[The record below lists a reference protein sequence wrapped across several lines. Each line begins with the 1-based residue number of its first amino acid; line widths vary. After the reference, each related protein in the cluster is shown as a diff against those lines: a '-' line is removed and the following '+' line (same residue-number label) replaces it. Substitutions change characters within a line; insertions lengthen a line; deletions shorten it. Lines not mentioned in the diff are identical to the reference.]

1 MPVSVLNVAPWHHG
15 WVPRRALLPL
25 ALAALLIPPACSAP
39 DVGSAPPRAGAV
51 AVSPSPS
58 APEAA
63 PASTEAELLLAEV
76 TSGETSHAALP
87 RERLVPMWE
96 EPGLGES
103 DFRFDSKNPRGGLTP
118 MLIVDAELDDGEELW
133 LEVLLP
139 IRPNGAS
146 AWVRATDVQVRAR
159 RDRIEVDLSKRI
171 LKHYR
176 DGELVSRFSVGVGQT
191 QYPTATGTFYVW
203 VKVPY
208 ADPSGP
214 YGIYA
219 LGLSGFSPVISDW
232 PSHGRMAVHGT
243 PYASNRGQA
252 VSHGCVRVYNPEMET
267 LTRVPL
273 GTPVIISH

>member
-1 MPVSVLNVAPWHHG
+1 V
-15 WVPRRALLPL
+15 VPRRAFLPL
-25 ALAALLIPPACSAP
+25 ALAALLAVPACSASDADP
-39 DVGSAPPRAGAV
+39 LTP
-51 AVSPSPS
+51 SPSPQVEGSAGASS
-58 APEAA
+58 APSSGA
-63 PASTEAELLLAEV
+63 TEAELLLTEV
-76 TSGETSHAALP
+76 TSGETSHVALP
-87 RERLVPMWE
+87 HERLVPMWE
-96 EPGLGES
+96 EPRAGGS

-118 MLIVDAELDDGEELW
+118 MLIADAELDDAGEFW

-146 AWVRATDVQVRAR
+146 AWVRAADVRVLER
-159 RDRIEVDLSKRI
+159 RDRIEVDLSKRV
-171 LKHYR
+171 LWHYR
-176 DGELVSRFSVGVGQT
+176 DGELVDRFSVGIGQP

-252 VSHGCVRVYNPEMET
+252 VSHGCVRVYNPEMQT

-273 GTPVIISH
+273 GTPVIISR